1 MHYPIISQF
10 REKAFALSVGRSI
23 IANMSDER
31 DRRDV
36 PLPGTLAFVLALG
49 IAYFIGWF
57 ALFVLLAKRW

>member
-1 MHYPIISQF
+1 
-10 REKAFALSVGRSI
+10 
-23 IANMSDER
+23 MSDER